1 MKSTIF
7 YNTLKSIRV
16 DDRFN
21 AIADTFPNCNIARGY
36 NNVQDCDLAIIQ
48 GWSKKKSQGG
58 HNLLR
63 KSVIKTQ
70 REKNKNVLT
79 IDGNIFNY
87 LSQGI
92 YFRYSLNGIYA
103 NTGYYFDN
111 TIDSNR
117 WERIKSTIGFDLKSW
132 RQEGEHIL
140 ILLQKDSG
148 WTMEEKSNILWCSE
162 TIDKIRKHT
171 DRPIVIRMHP
181 SDIKHK
187 ENYLMMARN
196 KKVTLSENKNIVQDL
211 KNAWCSISH
220 NSSPGPVSVL
230 EGVPVFI
237 TDNDWQKSP
246 AAPVGNYDISKIEDP
261 ALPDR
266 KSWIQKLAMSHFSI
280 EDIKKGL
287 LWESVNDYFIGV
299 NKK

>member
-7 YNTLKSIRV
+7 YNTLKSNRV
-16 DDRFN
+16 DNRFN
-21 AIADTFPNCNIARGY
+21 AIANAFPNCNIVRGY
-36 NNVQDCDLAIIQ
+36 EGVQDCDIAIIQ
-48 GWSKKKSQGG
+48 GWSKKKGKG
-58 HNLLR
+58 AHNLLR
-63 KSVIKTQ
+63 KLVIETQ
-70 REKNKNVLT
+70 LEKNKNILT

-87 LSQGI
+87 LSKGI

-111 TIDSNR
+111 TIDPNR
-117 WERIKSTIGFDLKSW
+117 WKKIKSTIGFDLKSW

-148 WTMEEKSNILWCSE
+148 WTMEEKSNISWCSE
-162 TIDKIRKHT
+162 TINKIRKYT

-181 SDIKHK
+181 SDVKHK

-196 KKVTLSENKNIVQDL
+196 KKVTLSENKNIMQDL

-220 NSSPGPVSVL
+220 NSSPGAVSVL
-230 EGVPVFI
+230 EGIPVFI
-237 TDNDWQKSP
+237 TDKDWQKSP
-246 AAPVGNYDISKIEDP
+246 AGLVGNYDMSKIENP
-261 ALPDR
+261 VLPNR
-266 KSWIQKLAMSHFSI
+266 ESWVQKLAMSHFSI

-287 LWESVNDYFIGV
+287 LWESINEYFYRC
-299 NKK
+299 KQK